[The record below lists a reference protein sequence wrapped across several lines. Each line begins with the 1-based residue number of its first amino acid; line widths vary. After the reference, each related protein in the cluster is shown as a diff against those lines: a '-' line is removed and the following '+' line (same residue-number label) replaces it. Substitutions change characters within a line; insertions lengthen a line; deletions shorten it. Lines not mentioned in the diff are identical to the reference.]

1 MHEESHRAI
10 TERVAKHLISMGVPV
25 ALPKNF
31 VEILVR
37 ENIKLDREPESLV
50 KSYYSTRRKTY
61 REYER
66 KIPHHSDVIEEVSDR
81 LPSEVRRFF
90 LSYDKREDLLKR
102 LEKIRKEV
110 VSHKAL
116 SEEGAAELGR
126 ILHYIQDRC
135 VPAPSEG
142 EVHDEIENRAKRHH
156 GLLNYPTLYDLRPTS
171 RRELREVIYRQ
182 PVARTPQ
189 EAVLYATRYSFA
201 VLYAVLGTLRPPDSL
216 IEKLVRLRGRFSGR
230 LLKIYVRL
238 VFTAWVLV
246 FTAIISAILMT
257 TDIQKVS
264 LEQFIGVLFVL
275 SFGLSIIILI
285 ALAPWLLITESKI
298 KDTKKYILILYMG
311 IRRMYWFYMLHMIG
325 GFLVAILLNPLIALL
340 WLFSNA
346 LWIYIPSS
354 FKEIDEIWEEHD
366 WYAWDFPLSEILKD
380 EFQRTLDELERM
392 AKEAIKE
399 QELFLKG
406 KRVQTE
412 WPRVWRERF
421 IDDAVWQKLLGSGV
435 RKDGP

>member
-90 LSYDKREDLLKR
+90 LSYDKREDLLER

-142 EVHDEIENRAKRHH
+142 EVHDEIESRAKRHH

-216 IEKLVRLRGRFSGR
+216 IEKLVRLKGRLSGR
-230 LLKIYVRL
+230 LLKIYVGL
-238 VFTAWVLV
+238 AL
-246 FTAIISAILMT
+246 TAIISAVLIAIDALKIAGKLNGLNIFLYSFYLMLL
-257 TDIQKVS
+257 S
-264 LEQFIGVLFVL
+264 GVLL
-275 SFGLSIIILI
+275 ASLKPGLLVTKSNVKDVKNHIFELYLTTRKTYMDRIYSLALI
-285 ALAPWLLITESKI
+285 FMPTLFISPLFALLFMFSSVLLI
-298 KDTKKYILILYMG
+298 
-311 IRRMYWFYMLHMIG
+311 R
-325 GFLVAILLNPLIALL
+325 
-340 WLFSNA
+340 
-346 LWIYIPSS
+346 IPSS
-354 FKEIDEIWEEHD
+354 FEEIDEIWEEYD
-366 WYAWDFPLSEILKD
+366 WYAWDFPLSEILRD
-380 EFQRTLDELERM
+380 EFQKTLDELERM
-392 AKEAIKE
+392 AREAIKE

-421 IDDAVWQKLLGSGV
+421 IDDTVWQKLLGSGV

>member
-66 KIPHHSDVIEEVSDR
+66 KIPHHSDIIEEVSDR
-81 LPSEVRRFF
+81 LPSEVRMFF
-90 LSYDKREDLLKR
+90 LSYDKREDLLER

-142 EVHDEIENRAKRHH
+142 EVHDEIESRAKRHH

-171 RRELREVIYRQ
+171 RKELREVIYRQ

-230 LLKIYVRL
+230 LLKIY
-238 VFTAWVLV
+238 AGLV
-246 FTAIISAILMT
+246 FTAIISAVLMT
-257 TDIQKVS
+257 TDVQKVS
-264 LEQFIGVLFVL
+264 LEQFIGVLFGLSFVL
-275 SFGLSIIILI
+275 SVIILM
-285 ALAPWLLITESKI
+285 ALAPGLLITESKI

-311 IRRMYWFYMLHMIG
+311 IRRMYWFYMLHIIG
-325 GFLVAILLNPLIALL
+325 GFLIAILINPLFALL
-340 WLFSNA
+340 LLFSNA

-354 FKEIDEIWEEHD
+354 FKEIDEIWEEYD

-392 AKEAIKE
+392 AREAIKE

-406 KRVQTE
+406 KKVQTE

-421 IDDAVWQKLLGSGV
+421 IDDTVWQNLLGSGV